1 MLELV
6 GVRLSDDI
14 LDGYLTEFPI
24 RPAAA
29 IGCRRDRVP
38 LHRLHPRAVH
48 AVGHGPG
55 YGHRARPGCAGQRR
69 NGSIG
74 GVTVLDPGILL
85 VSATRS
91 EARYVPDDARL
102 LITGIGKVAAAV
114 AVTRELAAGAPT
126 RRIVNIGTAGAL
138 HDHHAGLFLPST
150 VIEHDISS
158 EALQAMGYPVVDSWN
173 LDGGDGT
180 VLATGDTFVAEP
192 VHRQALAVR
201 ADLVDMEG
209 CAVAHV
215 GAAFEIPVTLVKVVS
230 DSADEKAL
238 DWPQLVD
245 RAARDLGDWVR
256 AELS

>member
-1 MLELV
+1 M
-6 GVRLSDDI
+6 
-14 LDGYLTEFPI
+14 
-24 RPAAA
+24 
-29 IGCRRDRVP
+29 P

-48 AVGHGPG
+48 AVSHGPG
-55 YGHRARPGCAGQRR
+55 HGHRARPGCAGQRR

-114 AVTRELAAGAPT
+114 AVTRELAAGADPPHRQHRH
-126 RRIVNIGTAGAL
+126 RRAL

-173 LDGGDGT
+173 LD
-180 VLATGDTFVAEP
+180 VATRRAR
-192 VHRQALAVR
+192 HR
-201 ADLVDMEG
+201 
-209 CAVAHV
+209 
-215 GAAFEIPVTLVKVVS
+215 
-230 DSADEKAL
+230 
-238 DWPQLVD
+238 
-245 RAARDLGDWVR
+245 
-256 AELS
+256 